1 MLTLDTDQ
9 LSTQEIQQYLQYAIA
24 PRPICFASTIDLEGN
39 VNLSPFS
46 FFNLFSMNPPICIF
60 SPSRRVRDNTTK
72 HTLENIK
79 VVPEVVINI
88 VNYNMVQQVSLSSCD
103 YPKGTNEFTKAGFTT
118 IDLEGNVN
126 LSPFSFFNLFS
137 MNPPICIFS
146 PSRRVRDNTTKHTLE
161 NIKVVPE
168 CVINI
173 VNYNMVQQVSLSS
186 CDYPKGTSE
195 FTKAG
200 FTELASEL
208 VRPPRVAESPI
219 QLECIVQEVIAL
231 GAQAGAGNLVLAE
244 IKKIHLHESI
254 LDASNH
260 IDQAKLDLVARL
272 GGDWYARITE
282 ANLFKVEKPNTKLG
296 IGFDQLPRAIKESD
310 SFTPNEKAQLANTN
324 MAPVLDSS
332 NELKLSSEKIQQI
345 KAALSNNDTELAWAI
360 IQTSV

>member
-1 MLTLDTDQ
+1 
-9 LSTQEIQQYLQYAIA
+9 
-24 PRPICFASTIDLEGN
+24 
-39 VNLSPFS
+39 
-46 FFNLFSMNPPICIF
+46 MNPPICIF
-60 SPSRRVRDNTTK
+60 SPSRR
-72 HTLENIK
+72 I
-79 VVPEVVINI
+79 
-88 VNYNMVQQVSLSSCD
+88 
-103 YPKGTNEFTKAGFTT
+103 
-118 IDLEGNVN
+118 
-126 LSPFSFFNLFS
+126 
-137 MNPPICIFS
+137 
-146 PSRRVRDNTTKHTLE
+146 RDNTTKHTLE

-195 FTKAG
+195 FVKAG

-296 IGFDQLPRAIKESD
+296 IGFDQLPTVIKES
-310 SFTPNEKAQLANTN
+310 SVFTTNEKAQLANTN
-324 MAPVLDSS
+324 ILPALTAV
-332 NELKLSSEKIQQI
+332 NELKISSEIIQEI
-345 KAALSNNDTELAWAI
+345 KAALSNNDTTLAWAI
-360 IQTSV
+360 IQTLV

>member
-24 PRPICFASTIDLEGN
+24 PRPLCFAS
-39 VNLSPFS
+39 
-46 FFNLFSMNPPICIF
+46 
-60 SPSRRVRDNTTK
+60 
-72 HTLENIK
+72 
-79 VVPEVVINI
+79 
-88 VNYNMVQQVSLSSCD
+88 
-103 YPKGTNEFTKAGFTT
+103 T

-173 VNYNMVQQVSLSS
+173 VNYNMVQQMSLSS
-186 CDYPKGTSE
+186 CDYPKGTNE

-208 VRPPRVAESPI
+208 VKPPRVAEAPI
-219 QLECIVQEVIAL
+219 QLECIVQEVITL
-231 GAQAGAGNLVLAE
+231 GDNAGAGNLVLAL
-244 IKKIHLHESI
+244 IKKIHIKEEV
-254 LDASNH
+254 LDANKN
-260 IDQAKLDLVARL
+260 IDQIKLDLVARL

-282 ANLFKVEKPNTKLG
+282 ENLFKVEKPNTKLG
-296 IGFDQLPRAIKESD
+296 IGFDQLPVGIIASELLSN
-310 SFTPNEKAQLANTN
+310 NEKGQLANYN
-324 MAPVLDSS
+324 ILPES
-332 NELKLSSEKIQQI
+332 NVQQI
-345 KAALSNNDTELAWAI
+345 SNFSGATILKIKLALANQETEVAWEI
-360 IQTSV
+360 IRTSI

>member
-1 MLTLDTDQ
+1 
-9 LSTQEIQQYLQYAIA
+9 
-24 PRPICFASTIDLEGN
+24 
-39 VNLSPFS
+39 
-46 FFNLFSMNPPICIF
+46 
-60 SPSRRVRDNTTK
+60 
-72 HTLENIK
+72 
-79 VVPEVVINI
+79 
-88 VNYNMVQQVSLSSCD
+88 
-103 YPKGTNEFTKAGFTT
+103 
-118 IDLEGNVN
+118 
-126 LSPFSFFNLFS
+126 

-195 FTKAG
+195 FVKAG

-219 QLECIVQEVIAL
+219 QLECIVQEVITL
-231 GAQAGAGNLVLAE
+231 GTQAGAGNLVLAE
-244 IKKIHLHESI
+244 IKKIHLYESI
-254 LDASNH
+254 LDATNH

-296 IGFDQLPRAIKESD
+296 IGFDQLPTAIKESD

-324 MAPVLDSS
+324 IAPALNNAMD
-332 NELKLSSEKIQQI
+332 LKLSSENIQEI
-345 KAALSNNDTELAWAI
+345 KSALSNNDTERAWAI
-360 IQTSV
+360 IQTLV